1 LITSSE
7 SPSSLESVRTLAR
20 DTARDTA
27 IGALRESFDWKSGRW
42 SFILGDGF
50 AVRWSVLLGAAFLVS
65 VPVFFQAPL
74 VRSLPTVSL
83 VGTIVW
89 VWLSLYL
96 SQRSTTRVW
105 GELVAGFSWSWL
117 AGSLYWGW
125 LRAEPLWHLPVEALA
140 LPLALWGLKT
150 GWCRIGV
157 WFYLGSLFGTTVTD
171 VYFYL
176 LDLTGAW
183 RRVMA
188 DSSMAE
194 AEFSRA
200 LGLMNSPLGYSAAA
214 VLLSLLVGVGIWCV
228 RRRSLEAWACG
239 GAILSTLVVDGLF
252 WAAALVASR

>member
-1 LITSSE
+1 MVTSSE
-7 SPSSLESVRTLAR
+7 SPSSLISVRELAR
-20 DTARDTA
+20 ETPRDLS
-27 IGALRESFDWKSGRW
+27 IEPLRDALDRKSQAW
-42 SFILGDGF
+42 NFLLGDGIS
-50 AVRWSVLLGAAFLVS
+50 VRWSVLLGAAFLVS

-74 VRSLPTVSL
+74 VRSLPVVSL
-83 VGTIVW
+83 VGTLVW

-96 SQRSTTRVW
+96 SQRSKTRVW
-105 GELVAGFSWSWL
+105 GELLVGFSWSWL

-125 LRAEPLWHLPVEALA
+125 LRAEPLWHLPVESLA
-140 LPLALWGLKT
+140 LPLALWGLKR

-183 RRVMA
+183 RRVMVDPA
-188 DSSMAE
+188 MAE
-194 AEFSRA
+194 VEFSRA
-200 LGLMNSPLGYSAAA
+200 LGLMNTSLGYSSAA
-214 VLLSLLVGVGIWCV
+214 VLLSLLVGMGIWCV

-252 WAAALVASR
+252 WVAALVASR